1 MSLDQVL
8 EKIREV
14 KVFVSK
20 EAAQRDVDAIWP
32 EKGLNVLKEERL
44 TGLVVPKESGGHGLG
59 LYAVAQSCEILAQGC
74 PSTAMCFGMH
84 NVGTAVLAA
93 KATAF
98 HKAKFLEPI
107 ASGKHLTTI
116 ALSEPGTGSHF
127 YFPQTKLQSLSDKEL
142 KINGSK
148 TFVTNGGR
156 ADSYIISTVA
166 FDPGAEP
173 FQFSCIVLDKSQ
185 QNLTWGKPW
194 LGLGM
199 RGNSSLNLE
208 IKDAIVPSSHLL
220 GEKGDELWFVFN
232 VVAPYFLTA
241 MAGTYLG
248 IAQAA
253 FDEAKNHL
261 KSRTYSHSGSSL
273 SENPLL
279 QHRLGSLWAK
289 LERTRRLVYHACQ
302 DGDNGNESAT
312 LSIMAA
318 KAEVANCANEVVNEA
333 MTLTGGIGY
342 RENGLLGR
350 LLRDARAAHVMAPT
364 TDLLYTWIGRTLL
377 DQPILS
383 D

>member
-1 MSLDQVL
+1 MGLNQVL

-14 KVFVSK
+14 KVFISK
-20 EAAQRDVDAIWP
+20 DAAKRDIEAIWP
-32 EKGLNVLKEERL
+32 EKELNVLKEERL
-44 TGLVVPKESGGHGLG
+44 TGLVVPKENGGYGLG
-59 LYAVAQSCEILAQGC
+59 LLALAQSCEILAQGC

-98 HKAKFLEPI
+98 HKEKFLEPI
-107 ASGKHLTTI
+107 AEGKHLTTI

-127 YFPQTKLQSLSDKEL
+127 YFPQTKLQSLTNEEL
-142 KINGSK
+142 KVTGAKS
-148 TFVTNGGR
+148 FVTNGGH

-166 FDPGAEP
+166 FDPGADP
-173 FQFSCIVLDKSQ
+173 FQFSCVVLEKSQ
-185 QNLTWGKPW
+185 ENLTWGEPW

-199 RGNSSLNLE
+199 RGNSSMNLE
-208 IKDAIVPSSHLL
+208 IKDAIIPSSHLL

-261 KSRTYSHSGSSL
+261 TSRTYSHSGALL
-273 SENPLL
+273 SENPIL
-279 QHRLGSLWAK
+279 QHRLGSVWAK
-289 LERTRRLVYHACQ
+289 LERTRRLIYHACQ
-302 DGDNGNESAT
+302 DGDNGNASAT

-318 KAEVANCANEVVNEA
+318 KAEVAACANEVVNEA

-342 RENGLLGR
+342 QENGLLGR

-364 TDLLYTWIGRTLL
+364 TDLLYTWIGRNLL